1 MNFPR
6 TRMRSPVDL
15 LPANAALLARLQ
27 GFEPWTYGLE
37 GRCSILLSYRRI
49 QEFQSHILTRIGA
62 PVNIFLEKMLS
73 YLFLPQ
79 QFLYFLPLPQG
90 QGSFR
95 PTWTVFTKILDAR

>member
-6 TRMRSPVDL
+6 IRMRSPVDL

-49 QEFQSHILTRIGA
+49 QEFQSHILTR
-62 PVNIFLEKMLS
+62 K
-73 YLFLPQ
+73 
-79 QFLYFLPLPQG
+79 FLYFFPLPQG
-90 QGSFR
+90 QGSLR
-95 PTWTVFTKILDAR
+95 PTWTVFTKILDER

>member
-1 MNFPR
+1 
-6 TRMRSPVDL
+6 MRSPVF
-15 LPANAALLARLQ
+15 LPANAASLARLQ

-49 QEFQSHILTRIGA
+49 QEFQSYILTRNGA
-62 PVNIFLEKMLS
+62 PVNIFLEKMPS

-90 QGSFR
+90 QGSLR
-95 PTWTVFTKILDAR
+95 PTWTVFTKILEAR

>member
-1 MNFPR
+1 
-6 TRMRSPVDL
+6 MRSPVF
-15 LPANAALLARLQ
+15 LPANAASLARLQ

-62 PVNIFLEKMLS
+62 PVNFFYQILGKFF
-73 YLFLPQ
+73 YLFFPQ

-90 QGSFR
+90 QGSLR
-95 PTWTVFTKILDAR
+95 PTWTVFTKILEAR

>member
-6 TRMRSPVDL
+6 IRMRSPVDL

-49 QEFQSHILTRIGA
+49 QEFQSHI
-62 PVNIFLEKMLS
+62 
-73 YLFLPQ
+73 PQ
-79 QFLYFLPLPQG
+79 QFLYFFPLPQG
-90 QGSFR
+90 QGSLR
-95 PTWTVFTKILDAR
+95 PTWTVFTKILDER

>member
-1 MNFPR
+1 
-6 TRMRSPVDL
+6 MRSPVDL

-49 QEFQSHILTRIGA
+49 QEFQSYILTRNGA
-62 PVNIFLEKMLS
+62 PVNIFLEKMPS

-90 QGSFR
+90 QGSLR
-95 PTWTVFTKILDAR
+95 PTWTGATKILEAR

>member
-1 MNFPR
+1 
-6 TRMRSPVDL
+6 MRSPVGL
-15 LPANAALLARLQ
+15 LPANAATLARLQ

-49 QEFQSHILTRIGA
+49 QEFQSHILTRIDA
-62 PVNIFLEKMLS
+62 PVNFFSENFS

-90 QGSFR
+90 QGSLR
-95 PTWTVFTKILDAR
+95 PTWTGATKILEAR